1 MSIAAST
8 TTISAPHRRFS
19 NWPLYAIL
27 ALVVLPGLAAW
38 LLHANGWRPPSLR
51 VHGELVQPP
60 QALQLPP
67 LRHATPAAA
76 APYAGIKGKW
86 SLLYLAPAVCN
97 EDCVASL
104 YGLRMAHIGQG
115 EYSLRVQRLV
125 IAGDVALTAQ
135 LAASDPGLLSLD
147 ASAHALAELRR
158 QLEPGEPGA
167 ATGNPPAGA
176 IYLLDP
182 DARLVMRYPA
192 GTDAR
197 GIRKDLARLLKHS
210 SLG

>member
-1 MSIAAST
+1 MSNATPAA
-8 TTISAPHRRFS
+8 ILPPLRRWR
-19 NWPLYAIL
+19 NWPLFAIL

-51 VHGELVQPP
+51 VHGTLVQPP
-60 QALQLPP
+60 LALRLPP
-67 LRHATPAAA
+67 LRRVSPAATSVPLA
-76 APYAGIKGKW
+76 NLKGKW
-86 SLLYLAPAVCN
+86 SLLYLAPAAC
-97 EDCVASL
+97 DAACVASL

-115 EYSLRVQRLV
+115 EYSMRVQRLV
-125 IAGDVALTAQ
+125 IASDAPFAAQ
-135 LAASDPGLLSLD
+135 LAAHDPGLLSLGT
-147 ASAHALAELRR
+147 SARALAELHR
-158 QLEPGEPGA
+158 QLEPDA
-167 ATGNPPAGA
+167 AAKALPAGA

-182 DARLVMRYPA
+182 DARLVLRYPA